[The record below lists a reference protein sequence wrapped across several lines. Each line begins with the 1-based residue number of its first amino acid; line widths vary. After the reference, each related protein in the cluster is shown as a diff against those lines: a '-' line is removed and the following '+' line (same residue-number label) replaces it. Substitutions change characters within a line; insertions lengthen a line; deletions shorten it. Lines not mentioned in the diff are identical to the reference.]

1 MPADIDA
8 MRDELE
14 AFLNAVE
21 LRDPI
26 RPNEITVDGFAQLRG
41 LSRSVA
47 EHVLKEQVK
56 AGRMVRRHA
65 SLGGKFGYAYSV
77 KK

>member
-1 MPADIDA
+1 MTK
-8 MRDELE
+8 RDHTEEELL
-14 AFLNAVE
+14 AFLNAIE

-26 RPNEITVDGFAQLRG
+26 RPDEITVEGFAQLRG

-47 EHVLKEQVK
+47 ERALRSEVK
-56 AGRMVRRHA
+56 AGRMVRREA
-65 SLGGKFGYAYSV
+65 SINEKFGYAYSV

>member
-1 MPADIDA
+1 MTK
-8 MRDELE
+8 RDYTQEDLL
-14 AFLNAVE
+14 AFLNAIE

-26 RPNEITVDGFAQLRG
+26 RPDEITVEGFAQLRG

-47 EHVLKEQVK
+47 ERALREEVK